1 MFKDIYNPIVKKFDY
16 NTHDIKWGGVNNGSS
31 WLALIDADVILA

>member
-1 MFKDIYNPIVKKFDY
+1 MIFTTQLLKNLII
-16 NTHDIKWGGVNNGSS
+16 THMILIFKWGGVNNGSS